1 MIIHIE
7 ICDHCEKPS
16 HGLPV
21 LTYSITGEN
30 GVRHICGACQ
40 KKPFRRVEPLT
51 KSRSLSDV
59 MGICHAAL
67 WSMFALRGSV

>member
-21 LTYSITGEN
+21 LTYSIIGEN
-30 GVRHICGACQ
+30 SVRHICGACQ
-40 KKPFRRVEPLT
+40 QKPFRRVEPST
-51 KSRSLSDV
+51 KARALADV
-59 MGICHAAL
+59 IALALKGAA
-67 WSMFALRGSV
+67 